1 MFRNISLITIF
12 FVTCVFSTQVMA
24 RDAVNHVNNWLT
36 GSIELL
42 DIQGVK
48 EALMEGA
55 DPNGDGGTS
64 PLKRAMGKT
73 SKANTTDKNNAL
85 TSIIEV
91 LFQYGAKLTKDD
103 ASNFLY
109 PLKNGPIEVVRVLL
123 ENGASALQPI
133 RGQFPIAIA
142 EAARQ
147 NKIVDLLIEFG
158 VAPLSESEILQIKL
172 VSFAGEL
179 DLDGVKAT
187 LSAGAKINEPAIG
200 NQYALVSA
208 LFTPYFSEDPVE
220 VVEFL
225 LSRNADPNVLGYT
238 SNTHATPLT
247 SITGGG
253 YSYWMTQQNEKE
265 KERYRQSI
273 LRVIDL
279 LVEHGAD
286 IELRDGREMA
296 PIHIAAENDSH
307 FAVKKLIELGADIGI
322 LDGKGRTP
330 FEFAKSETIK
340 NLLKQEGKKQ
350 AKYDKKNFDKGKRAF
365 IKNNYQEALPLLRPF
380 SEIGDVTAQ
389 LLIGVIYYYGDDS
402 VKKDYGEAIKWL
414 RKASKRGVS
423 PAQWTLGIMYSKGL
437 GIKRDLVKAAKW
449 YLRAAEQGNTTAQI
463 ELGNMYYDGK
473 GGLEVNKVKATNL
486 YRLAAEGGDQSGQ
499 VLLGI
504 LLWGG
509 NGVTQDKEEALIW
522 FRNAVA
528 STEKGKRLAVA
539 YNSLGEAYRLGLGG
553 VAKDSVES
561 AKWHRLAAE
570 QGYSDS
576 QFMLGVLYSLGDGV
590 PKDDVLAYMWV
601 NLAAV
606 GGQGGKKLRDSIG
619 RRLSK
624 GQLAEAQHLTRNW
637 KPGSSKDA
645 RRKEP
650 TNNSR
655 KKLSG
660 TGFFI
665 SKEGRVL
672 TNYHVVK
679 GCKELSVQMP
689 SGYKSAASVATK
701 DERDDLAI
709 LATEKMTDSVAQFR
723 VGASPQVGE
732 QVVIYGFPLAGILSS
747 SGNLVTGNLSALAGL
762 RNNPRH
768 YQITAPVQ
776 PGNSGG
782 SLLDESGRV
791 IGVIVSK
798 LDAAKFAEATGD
810 IPQNINFAIK
820 GSTALNFIEAN
831 GVKPQ
836 FTMKSD
842 KLTTTE
848 IAKKAEGYTVQVI
861 CSK

>member
-449 YLRAAEQGNTTAQI
+449 YLRAAEQGDASAQL
-463 ELGNMYYDGK
+463 ELGDMYENGK
-473 GGLEVNKVKATNL
+473 GGLKVNKVKANNL
-486 YRLAAEGGDQSGQ
+486 YRLAAEGGDGKGQ
-499 VLLGI
+499 LLLGVN
-504 LLWGG
+504 LWHG
-509 NGVTQDKEEALIW
+509 NGVIQDYEEALFW
-522 FRNAVA
+522 FRKVVAQKNGAV
-528 STEKGKRLAVA
+528 AVA
-539 YNSLGEAYRLGLGG
+539 YHNLGSAYRLGVGG
-553 VAKDSVES
+553 VSKNQSEAV
-561 AKWHRLAAE
+561 KWYRLAAE
-570 QGYSDS
+570 QGYPGS
-576 QFMLGVLYSLGDGV
+576 QMSLGIYYLLGEGV
-590 PKDDVLAYMWV
+590 PKDNVFAYMWA
-601 NLAAV
+601 NLAAAQ
-606 GGQGGKKLRDSIG
+606 GQKGAEKLRDSIEKE
-619 RRLSK
+619 LSK
-624 GQLAEAQHLTRNW
+624 KQLAEAQRMTRNW

-842 KLTTTE
+842 KLTTAQ